1 MVTMDGMER
10 LARVIYFGDDFLQ
23 KIYEKG
29 GLSNATTVGGFS
41 HMGFWVEIN
50 VLVIVYLHND

>member
-41 HMGFWVEIN
+41 HMGF
-50 VLVIVYLHND
+50 